1 MHVSKLERAYSRS
14 VNVRKPDGSEVW
26 IKHEAKIVVDLT
38 EADGL
43 MLNDEKALAE
53 INKTLANVAIT
64 EVSNAVKEEKAK
76 ILASVQKPFPETLP
90 NEPFATKDSFKNLP
104 KL

>member
-1 MHVSKLERAYSRS
+1 MHVTKLERAYSRS

-26 IKHEAKIVVDLT
+26 IKHEAKIEVAIT
-38 EADGL
+38 EEDNL
-43 MLNDEKALAE
+43 VLEERENIDNIL
-53 INKTLANVAIT
+53 KTLAEVAIT

-76 ILASVQKPFPETLP
+76 ILASFQKPSPGNLP
-90 NEPFATKDSFKNLP
+90 DEPFPSKNTFNNLP

>member
-1 MHVSKLERAYSRS
+1 MHVSKVERAYSRS

-26 IKHEAKIVVDLT
+26 IKHEARLAVDLN
-38 EADGL
+38 EAD
-43 MLNDEKALAE
+43 ALALE
-53 INKTLANVAIT
+53 NRGGVDVILKTLSELVMG

-76 ILASVQKPFPETLP
+76 ILSSVQKPFPENLP
-90 NEPFATKDSFKNLP
+90 DEPFATKDSFKNLP